1 MENNYFVPAQII
13 ENNLKGAVVKANLKL
28 YKMIMMGFFAGMFI
42 AIGAEGSSLA
52 VHTVD
57 NFGLAKTLAGCI
69 FPVGLMMLSIIGAEL
84 FTGNCMMIGSGRWK
98 NKTYTDVKKLGSCLS
113 QQSFGI
119 GCDGIAYIWKWS
131 V

>member
-1 MENNYFVPAQII
+1 MENNYYVPAQII
-13 ENNLKGAVVKANLKL
+13 ENNLKGAVGKANLKL

-42 AIGAEGSSLA
+42 AIGAEGSNLA

-84 FTGNCMMIGSGRWK
+84 FTGNCMMITAVIDGRIKLVQMLK
-98 NKTYTDVKKLGSCLS
+98 NWDCSS
-113 QQSFGI
+113 
-119 GCDGIAYIWKWS
+119 YIWKRS